1 MSSDSKGIPIK
12 YWVLGFFVLLI
23 LVYVLFANTII
34 KAVLE
39 SKLGE
44 SYGAE
49 VNIAEFDHSLYP
61 TTVTLKGIGL
71 TNATKPSHNQV
82 LVGEANADVALMPLL
97 SNQVVVNNLNLLDV
111 QFDQVREHE
120 GEVYRVP
127 ESSLS
132 YDEIKAKAK
141 EAVPSVDEMLARNPL
156 KTTAAVAEAK
166 EAYATYSQGLKQD
179 YENLP
184 DKERIDYYKTQVA
197 ALKETNYKDPQALI
211 QAKSSLDKLKEE
223 MSADRALISSFT
235 DKASNA
241 KSALSNSVKAL
252 KEAPGEDYALLK
264 GVIAGDEA
272 ALSQVTYFVF
282 GDKAAE
288 YTEYLMSAMQI
299 VMPLLQGGDTP
310 EEPATDMPSILV
322 KQANVSVL
330 WQNESI
336 SSSWQNITNTHSVFG
351 NPTTFTIEAAG
362 DMLKQFTSSGE
373 FWIDESGVDASQVW
387 ELAGVNMSNI
397 PVSGNETLNAVM
409 KTALMATTGSMEV
422 VDNKLSGNG
431 KVNLQ
436 ELVMEAT
443 GTSDVTSAIASA
455 LQSLSSLSMTM
466 LLDGTLANPGFNIKS
481 DLDNKL
487 AQAAI
492 SQLTASQQDKLDEL
506 NTKLNAMVARE
517 QDALSGELV
526 DINSMLSA
534 AQGDSGALQ
543 ELLQSQLSSVVEE
556 QKNKLFDKLK
566 GKLGQGE

>member
-1 MSSDSKGIPIK
+1 MSSDRKGIPIK
-12 YWVLGFFVLLI
+12 YWILGFFVLLI

-34 KAVLE
+34 KVVLE

-71 TNATKPSHNQV
+71 TNATKPTHNQV

-120 GEVYRVP
+120 GDVYRVP

-184 DKERIDYYKTQVA
+184 DNERIEYYKTQVA
-197 ALKETNYKDPQALI
+197 QLKETNYKDPQALL

-241 KSALSNSVKAL
+241 KDALSSSVKAL
-252 KEAPGEDYALLK
+252 KDAPGQDYALLK
-264 GVIAGDEA
+264 GVIAGDDA

-299 VMPLLQGGDTP
+299 VMPLLQGGETT
-310 EEPATDMPSILV
+310 EEPAADMPSILV

-351 NPTTFTIEAAG
+351 DPTTFTIEAAG

-422 VDNKLSGNG
+422 VDNQLSGNG

-466 LLDGTLANPGFNIKS
+466 LLDGTLSNPGFNIKS

-487 AQAAI
+487 AQAAL

-506 NTKLNAMVARE
+506 NTKLNAMVANE

-543 ELLQSQLSSVVEE
+543 ELLQSQLSSVVDE

-566 GKLGQGE
+566 GKLGQGG

>member
-1 MSSDSKGIPIK
+1 MSSDSKGIPFK

-71 TNATKPSHNQV
+71 TNATKPTHNQV

-127 ESSLS
+127 ESSLT
-132 YDEIKAKAK
+132 YDELKAKAK
-141 EAVPSVDEMLARNPL
+141 GAVPSVDELLARNPL

-179 YENLP
+179 YESLP
-184 DKERIDYYKTQVA
+184 DKARIEYYKTQVA
-197 ALKETNYKDPQALI
+197 ELKETDYKDPQALI
-211 QAKSSLDKLKEE
+211 QAKSALDKLKEE

-241 KSALSNSVKAL
+241 KDALSSTAKAL
-252 KEAPGEDYALLK
+252 KEAPGQDYDLLK

-299 VMPLLQGGDTP
+299 VMPLLQGGETT
-310 EEPATDMPSILV
+310 EEPAADMPSILV

-351 NPTTFTIEAAG
+351 DPTTFTIEAAG

-422 VDNKLSGNG
+422 VDNQLSGNG

-466 LLDGTLANPGFNIKS
+466 LLDGTVSDPGFNIKS

-487 AQAAI
+487 AQAAL
-492 SQLTASQQDKLDEL
+492 SQLTDSQQGKLDEL
-506 NTKLNAMVARE
+506 NNKLNAMVASE
-517 QDALSGELV
+517 QDMLSGELV

-534 AQGDSGALQ
+534 AQGDSSALQ
-543 ELLQSQLSSVVEE
+543 ELLQSQLSSVIDE

>member
-141 EAVPSVDEMLARNPL
+141 EAVPSVDEMLARTPL

-310 EEPATDMPSILV
+310 EEPAADMPSILV